1 MAKYMSIQIYEAR
14 DMDMINTFACYDKFG
29 HVPLDPP
36 VLN

>member
-1 MAKYMSIQIYEAR
+1 MAKYMSIPIYEDR
-14 DMDMINTFACYDKFG
+14 DKINTFACNDKFG